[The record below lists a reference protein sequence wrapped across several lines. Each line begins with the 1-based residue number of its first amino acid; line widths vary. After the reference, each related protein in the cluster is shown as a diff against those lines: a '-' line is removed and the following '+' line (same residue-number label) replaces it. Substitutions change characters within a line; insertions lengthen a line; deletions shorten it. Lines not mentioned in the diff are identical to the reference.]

1 MRILHLYDHTEPLR
15 SGYVTRSQTLREA
28 TERFGHQCDIVS
40 SVRQY
45 SASEAEYHEGR
56 EAVNDHFIYRIKPHS
71 VKIPILREICDIYT
85 NAKFLVWM
93 LLRHPYDVLHVHSP
107 LLCGYSA
114 LMARWMAERS
124 SMKIV
129 YEIRAFWED
138 AAVDH
143 GRLREQS
150 KKYKIIQSL
159 ETKLC
164 HRVDHVYTICQGLQR
179 DLIVRGVPEDHI
191 TVIPNVVNVNNF
203 EYKAAYPKA
212 LAEKIGIKEDEKIL
226 GFIGS
231 FYEYEGLEELI
242 PLMQEFRKY
251 KQKYR
256 ILLVGGGAMDERIR
270 AAITENGLGD
280 YFILT
285 GRVPHSEVQDYYTL
299 CNAMI
304 YPRRMMR
311 LTETTTP
318 LKPLEA
324 MAMGK
329 PVFLSDI
336 GGHNELVIDKETGF
350 FFPEGTPPIPT
361 AHYIDA
367 TLKQTELLDKVTEK
381 AVQYVRDVR
390 NADYVAQKYYKF

>member
-15 SGYVTRSQTLREA
+15 SGYVTRSQTLRSA
-28 TERFGHQCDIVS
+28 IERLGHKCDVVS

-45 SASEAEYHEGR
+45 SSPESTPYKGDEI
-56 EAVNDHFIYRIKPHS
+56 VNEHLIYRIKPHS
-71 VKIPILREICDIYT
+71 VKMPILREICDIYT
-85 NAKFLVWM
+85 NARFLTWM
-93 LLRHPYDVLHVHSP
+93 LLQKPYDVLHVHSP

-114 LMARWMAERS
+114 LLARWMAERP

-143 GRLREQS
+143 GRLLENSQ
-150 KKYKIIQSL
+150 KYKIIQSL

-164 HRVDHVYTICQGLQR
+164 HKVDHVYTICQGLER
-179 DLIVRGVPEDHI
+179 DLISRGIPEHHV
-191 TVIPNVVNVNNF
+191 TVIPNVVNIDNF
-203 EYKAAYPKA
+203 KYKPLYPKE
-212 LAEKIGIKEDEKIL
+212 LAEKIGVVEDEKIL

-242 PLMQEFRKY
+242 PLMQELKKY

-256 ILLVGGGAMDERIR
+256 ILLVGGGPMDEPIR
-270 AAITENGLGD
+270 KAITENDLED
-280 YFILT
+280 YFILI
-285 GRVPHSEVQDYYTL
+285 GRVPHSEVQDYYAL
-299 CNAMI
+299 CDGMV
-304 YPRRMMR
+304 YPRRTMR

-324 MAMGK
+324 MAIGK
-329 PVFLSDI
+329 PVFVSDI
-336 GGHNELVIDKETGF
+336 SGHNELVVDKETGF
-350 FFPEGTPPIPT
+350 FLPVGTPPIPT
-361 AHYIDA
+361 AYYIDA
-367 TLKQTELLDKVTEK
+367 TLKQKELLDKVTEK
-381 AVQYVRDVR
+381 AIEYVRDVR